1 MGKKITFGTAVI
13 SRRNE
18 KQRLCKIGVGWG
30 GGGVNK
36 VHYGRCASGI
46 SDEANKMTFLN
57 IEKARYTYSE

>member
-13 SRRNE
+13 SGRNE

-36 VHYGRCASGI
+36 VHYGRCPRGI

>member
-1 MGKKITFGTAVI
+1 MKNRGYAK
-13 SRRNE
+13 
-18 KQRLCKIGVGWG
+18 LGWG
-30 GGGVNK
+30 GWGGGVNK

>member
-1 MGKKITFGTAVI
+1 MQNWG
-13 SRRNE
+13 
-18 KQRLCKIGVGWG
+18 GVGGW
-30 GGGVNK
+30 GVNK